1 MKHSLLIILLACTSL
16 GVLAQENNYVSEVWC
31 PDLGNGKYKNPVLY
45 ADYSDPDAIR
55 VGDDYYLTSSSFG
68 CLPGLQIL
76 HSKDLVNWHILGAA
90 IPTTVP
96 PVETPER
103 PEHGNR
109 VWAPSIR
116 FHNGTYYI
124 FWGDPDQGVF
134 VVRAAHPEG
143 PWSEPLL
150 IKEGKGLIDACP
162 LWDDDGRVYLV
173 HAYAGSRAQLKSV
186 IAICELDSACTRAL
200 TPSRIVFDGHEE
212 HETCEGPKFYK
223 RNGYYYIFHPA
234 GGVPTGWQVV
244 QRSKNVYGPYEWRTV
259 LAQGKSNVNGPHQ
272 GAWVTTQ
279 TGEDWFLH
287 FQDVGAYGRLV
298 HLQPMTWNE
307 DWPVMG
313 VDKDGDGCGEPVQT
327 YRKPNVGDTYPRCT
341 PQESDEFDHFTLQ
354 PQWQWQA
361 NINEKW
367 AWYAGD
373 KGFVRLYSYPVPA
386 DYKNLWDVAN
396 ILLQKS
402 PAPHFTATMKLTF
415 TPDKRYTGERTGL
428 LVMGLDY
435 AGLILEKCDN
445 GIHLSQVSCKEAKLG
460 TPEALHAT
468 VQLTD
473 MPASEAAKVAKAT
486 DTDRTT
492 VWLRARFTDTGKKI
506 QKSEGSHDQMILC
519 HFSYSLDGKKY
530 QPLGEPFQVREGQWI
545 GAKVGTFCTRP
556 ATKRNDG
563 GWADVDWFRISK

>member
-1 MKHSLLIILLACTSL
+1 MKHSLLITLLACTSL

-186 IAICELDSACTRAL
+186 IAICELDTACTHTI
-200 TPSRIVFDGHEE
+200 TPSHIVFDGHEE

-327 YRKPNVGDTYPRCT
+327 YRKPNVGATYPRCT

-435 AGLILEKCDN
+435 AGLILEKSDN
-445 GIHLSQVSCKEAKLG
+445 GIHLMQVSCKEAKLG
-460 TPEALHAT
+460 TPEISHAT

>member
-1 MKHSLLIILLACTSL
+1 MKHSLLITLLACTSL

-68 CLPGLQIL
+68 CLPGLKIL

-116 FHNGTYYI
+116 FHNGTFYI

-327 YRKPNVGDTYPRCT
+327 YRKPNVGATYPRCT

-435 AGLILEKCDN
+435 AGLILEKSDN
-445 GIHLSQVSCKEAKLG
+445 GIHLMQVSCKEAKLG
-460 TPEALHAT
+460 TPEISHAT

-506 QKSEGSHDQMILC
+506 QKSEGSHDQLILC

-556 ATKRNDG
+556 AIKRNDG

>member
-55 VGDDYYLTSSSFG
+55 VEDDYYLTSSSFG

-162 LWDDDGRVYLV
+162 LWDDDDRVYLV

-186 IAICELDSACTRAL
+186 IAICELDTACTRAL

-327 YRKPNVGDTYPRCT
+327 YRKPNVGATYPRCT

-445 GIHLSQVSCKEAKLG
+445 GILLSQVSCKEAKLG
-460 TPEALHAT
+460 TPEISHAT

-506 QKSEGSHDQMILC
+506 QKSEGSHDQLILC

-556 ATKRNDG
+556 AIKRNDG